1 MSQKNLIVDIRA
13 AMNKS
18 FAERNDVVDG
28 LLVALL
34 AKEMIFLLGPPGTAK
49 SAVSDA
55 LCKAL
60 GGNYFNWLISKVT
73 TPDELFGSVSIEG
86 LKQNRYER
94 VTTNKLPEA
103 HIAFLDEIFK
113 GSSAILNTL
122 LPIINE
128 RKFFNGSSPTK
139 IPLQVLIGAS
149 NEIPSSEELGA
160 LFDRFA
166 LRYEVDRIQSEDA
179 MADLFRNGLQVSIPS
194 MTLEQLEVEQVAA
207 MKLTMSEDVIALLI
221 ILRKAINDAGF
232 QVSDRKWMQSV
243 KILKAY
249 AYLNGRT
256 EVDAVDFEILANV
269 LWNEPGK
276 KKEVARIIAKITNPI
291 GEIIMKVLD
300 GVNEVYMNLE
310 ASKIQPTDAANKIKT
325 AINQLQ
331 KAGDPKNNE
340 KLKCAIDKCRKIQTN
355 ILRDHLGF
363 IDT

>member
-1 MSQKNLIVDIRA
+1 
-13 AMNKS
+13 
-18 FAERNDVVDG
+18 
-28 LLVALL
+28 
-34 AKEMIFLLGPPGTAK
+34 MIFLLGPPGTAK

-55 LCKAL
+55 LCRSL

-73 TPDELFGSVSIEG
+73 TPDELFGSVSIEA

-179 MADLFRNGLQVSIPS
+179 MAELFRNGLNVEIPS
-194 MTLEQLEVEQVAA
+194 MSLEQLELEQKAA
-207 MKLTMSEDVIALLI
+207 MSLTLSEDVIKLLVK
-221 ILRKAINDAGF
+221 LRKTIHDAGY

-249 AYLNGRT
+249 AYLNGRSI
-256 EVDAVDFEILANV
+256 VDATDFEILANV

-276 KKEVARIIAKITNPI
+276 KREIARIIAKVANPI
-291 GEIIMKVLD
+291 GEVIMKVLD
-300 GVNEVYMNLE
+300 SVLEVSANLE
-310 ASKIQPTDAANKIKT
+310 SGKIQPTDAANKIKT
-325 AINQLQ
+325 AINHLER
-331 KAGDPKNNE
+331 AGDSKQNE
-340 KLKCAIDKCRKIQTN
+340 KLKEAIDKCRKVQRN
-355 ILRDHLGF
+355 ILQVHLGLSD
-363 IDT
+363 I